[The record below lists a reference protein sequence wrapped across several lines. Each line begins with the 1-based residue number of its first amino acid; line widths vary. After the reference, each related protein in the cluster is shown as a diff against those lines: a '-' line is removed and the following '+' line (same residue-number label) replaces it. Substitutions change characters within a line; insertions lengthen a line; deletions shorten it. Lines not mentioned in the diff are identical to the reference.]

1 MHGVVKSYYLNGNLK
16 MEQNWYNGEQNGA
29 TKYYDETGK
38 VKETRFY
45 YYDLLM
51 NVSKN

>member
-1 MHGVVKSYYLNGNLK
+1 MHGVVKSYYPNGNLK